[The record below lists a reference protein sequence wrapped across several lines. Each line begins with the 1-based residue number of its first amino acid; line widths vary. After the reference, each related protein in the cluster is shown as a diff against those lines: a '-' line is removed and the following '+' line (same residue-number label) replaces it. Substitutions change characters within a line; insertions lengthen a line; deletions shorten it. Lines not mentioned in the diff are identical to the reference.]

1 MFNLE
6 VIKITSTKSKAMVLF
21 SCDHL
26 SKQYPNGGFT
36 LSEISI
42 KLESGKITGVVGENG
57 NGKTTL
63 LRIVAGELGHDSGE
77 INFFGETQFGDLD
90 WGNIRSRVAYI
101 AQRIPKWYG
110 LLRTNLIFEA
120 SIRGYKGN
128 EADKVVDELIEKLG
142 LAEYANLK
150 WSEISTGYR
159 LRFQLAKMLI
169 GKPELLV
176 LDEPIANLDINA
188 QEKFLADLRVL
199 VSDPERRVSVI
210 LSSQQLHE
218 IENVSDGIVF
228 LKKGRM
234 IYAGDVDKI
243 GEEREYNE
251 FEIQTDLNPEQL
263 RACLGADDSLSFVGK
278 TAHIKVSLD
287 FSAEQFLRKI
297 IDAGGTV
304 LYFRNISSSTRRL
317 FNA

>member
-1 MFNLE
+1 
-6 VIKITSTKSKAMVLF
+6 MVLF
-21 SCDHL
+21 SCDQL
-26 SKQYPNGGFT
+26 SKQYPNGAFT
-36 LSEISI
+36 LSDISI
-42 KLESGKITGVVGENG
+42 KLEAGKITGVVGENG

-63 LRIVAGELGHDSGE
+63 LRIVAGELAHGSGE
-77 INFFGETQFGDLD
+77 INFFDETQFGELN
-90 WGNIRSRVAYI
+90 WENIRSRVAYI

-120 SIRGYKGN
+120 SIRGYKGTD
-128 EADKVVDELIEKLG
+128 ADKVVDDLIEKLG
-142 LAEYANLK
+142 LAEYADLK

-188 QEKFLADLRVL
+188 QEKFLADLRLL
-199 VSDPERRVSVI
+199 VADPNRRVSVI

-251 FEIQTDLNPEQL
+251 FEIQTNLNEEEL
-263 RACLGADDSLSFVGK
+263 RACVGAIESIKFAGK
-278 TAHIKVSLD
+278 TAHIKVALD
-287 FSAEQFLRKI
+287 YSAEQFLEKVMA
-297 IDAGGTV
+297 AGGTV

>member
-1 MFNLE
+1 
-6 VIKITSTKSKAMVLF
+6 MVLF

-26 SKQYPNGGFT
+26 TKQYPNGAFT
-36 LSEISI
+36 LSGISI
-42 KLESGKITGVVGENG
+42 QLESGKITGVVGENG

-63 LRIVAGELGHDSGE
+63 LRIVAGELAHDTGE
-77 INFFGETQFGDLD
+77 INFFGESHLGELD
-90 WGNIRSRVAYI
+90 WSAIRSRIAYI

-120 SIRGYKGN
+120 SIRGYKGK
-128 EADKVVDELIEKLG
+128 EADAVVDDLIEKLG
-142 LAEYANLK
+142 LSEYADLK

-199 VSDPERRVSVI
+199 VSDPNRRVSVI

-218 IENVSDGIVF
+218 IENVSDAVIF

-234 IYAGDVDKI
+234 LYAGDVDKI
-243 GEEREYNE
+243 GDEREFNE
-251 FEIQTDLNPEQL
+251 FEIQTDLSQEQL
-263 RACLGADDSLSFVGK
+263 RACIGDSASIVFVGK
-278 TAHIKVSLD
+278 TAHIKVALD
-287 FSAEQFLRKI
+287 FSAERFLSNVI
-297 IDAGGTV
+297 AAGGTI

-317 FNA
+317 FNS